1 MKKITVIYLIIINV
15 VFGEQ
20 FTIITK
26 NEKFGLLN
34 SKNELILP
42 IEYDG
47 INVKTDGYL
56 HLLKICAEPYIT
68 TSIRNG
74 ITYTESG
81 TKETRIHTYMNSEKE
96 IFTYDE
102 FQNNQMYNSR
112 NKPKISL
119 NFGTL
124 IKENEVSALYKLLD
138 NGAYFESITWNETLD
153 QLLIMTL
160 EKSNHSVLCELLKYI
175 PDINRK
181 INGKDTPLTYAKKV
195 NSRSYCIS
203 RIKEKEPEEDKKK
216 WEIGVDNTFMFSKTS
231 EKYEFSHFFAWSD
244 HAVVSY
250 GINLNDKTNVGLYLG
265 YGFIFGNAKI
275 GINSSSQAVLGLD
288 LNIPVVPFVNAGFKL
303 NADYIFDKNR
313 VESIYSIGYM
323 VVLFE

>member
-34 SKNELILP
+34 SKNELFLP

-47 INVKTDGYL
+47 IDVNTTDGYI

-81 TKETRIHTYMNSEKE
+81 TKETRIHTFMNREKE

-102 FQNNQMYNSR
+102 FKNNQIYTN
-112 NKPKISL
+112 NNEISL
-119 NFGTL
+119 NLETL

-138 NGAYFESITWNETLD
+138 NGAYFESIIWNETLD

-160 EKSNHSVLCELLKYI
+160 EKSNHSVLSELLKYI

-195 NSRSYCIS
+195 NSSSYCIS

-216 WEIGVDNTFMFSKTS
+216 WEIGVDNAYIFSKAS
-231 EKYEFSHFFAWSD
+231 EKYEFSHFFGWND
-244 HAVVSY
+244 HSVLSY
-250 GINLNDKTNVGLYLG
+250 GISLNDKTNVGLYLG
-265 YGFIFGNAKI
+265 YGFLFGNAKI

-313 VESIYSIGYM
+313 VKSIYSIGYM
-323 VVLFE
+323 VILFE